1 MCSMTNIFQKQRIF
15 MEGIQ
20 IRSKWM
26 GVKSFHYYNNRII
39 YVIPQAS
46 KSFNGFFEMVFL
58 ILKKI
63 SFACSLLHWVFIWN
77 IPSSVNVLLK
87 NNRGP
92 VWKRG
97 RRMEFL
103 WFFFS
108 EIAIVILGEMLS
120 QSFFFIS
127 VFWYNLWC
135 YIVLQIFITAS
146 NLMHQLPSGFICHF
160 EAQIASPLD
169 VHGASQT
176 IHGEGS
182 SF

>member
-1 MCSMTNIFQKQRIF
+1 

-20 IRSKWM
+20 IRSKWT
-26 GVKSFHYYNNRII
+26 GVKSFHCYNNRVI

-46 KSFNGFFEMVFL
+46 KSFNGFFE
-58 ILKKI
+58 IIKDWKKI
-63 SFACSLLHWVFIWN
+63 SFAGSLLHWVFIWK

-87 NNRGP
+87 NNSGR
-92 VWKRG
+92 VWKKE

-108 EIAIVILGEMLS
+108 EIAIVTLGDMLS
-120 QSFFFIS
+120 QSFFFLS

-135 YIVLQIFITAS
+135 YIILQIFITAS
-146 NLMHQLPSGFICHF
+146 NLMHQLPSAFVYHF
-160 EAQIASPLD
+160 EAQITSPLD